1 MKGSSVMVLATVRR
15 LVGPIAA
22 VVATVAL
29 LLPAIAAAQ
38 TGTGRKVLAVVAI
51 DSYGDL
57 KQQLTWI
64 GPHVDNPGLAAML
77 ESVLLLSTQGKG
89 LNGLDVK
96 RPLGVIV
103 TSANDDIGIHAAIPV
118 KDLEKLLGSL
128 QGSTGPIEKD
138 GDIRRL
144 TLPSGQDIEI
154 REQDGWAV
162 IGQRGQEFDI
172 ADPAKLLSPLV
183 TDYTLAIE
191 THPSVMPESL
201 RALIAAGIQQMAAA
215 SANQGRPVDAE
226 ALQTALAGLSGVET
240 LTIALALDPQENA
253 VFIENKVIAVNG
265 PKAGSSASSLTVAT
279 ATTRDGGLPA
289 LSAHAVQPLNE
300 SQRRQIVAM
309 LDGALPQG
317 NDKTM
322 QIVATVVRGLVDA
335 MADAGGLD
343 AAVTVDTSVAG
354 QLPLITAGAHIA
366 DGPKLEKQVKELF
379 GPGSAIPKE
388 VKAKFDSG
396 KVGKANLHTVTIDV
410 SATPAAGIVGPAVE
424 LTLAVTPDY
433 AFLLHGGDV
442 KARLETLLETNGK
455 ANTTIA
461 AAEVPGAAIALALDR
476 IFSYA
481 ASMGVGPQAEAA
493 AEQAGS
499 LIETDKD
506 SGSVKASGRPIDGG
520 FVTRLTVGAGA
531 LKAAATMAQQQQ
543 QGIGG
548 PGGRGAPPR
557 RVPAEREPAGAR

>member
-1 MKGSSVMVLATVRR
+1 MVSATVRR
-15 LVGPIAA
+15 LAGPLTA
-22 VVATVAL
+22 VVAL
-29 LLPAIAAAQ
+29 LVLLHPAISAAQ

-57 KQQLTWI
+57 KQQLTWV
-64 GPHVDNPGLAAML
+64 GPHVDNPGLAGML

-89 LNGLDVK
+89 LSGLDVK

-103 TSANDDIGIHAAIPV
+103 TSENDDIGIHAAVPV
-118 KDLEKLLGSL
+118 KDLGKLLGAL
-128 QGSTGPIEKD
+128 QGVTGPVETD

-144 TLPSGQDIEI
+144 TLPSGQEIEI
-154 REQDGWAV
+154 RDQDGWAV
-162 IGQRGQEFDI
+162 IGQRGQAFDV
-172 ADPAKLLSPLV
+172 ADPAKILDPLV
-183 TDYTLAIE
+183 RDYSIAIE
-191 THPSVMPESL
+191 THPAVMPESL
-201 RALIAAGIQQMAAA
+201 RTLIGAAIQQMAAA
-215 SANQGRPVDAE
+215 SASQGRPVDGA
-226 ALQTALAGLSGVET
+226 ALQTALASLQGVET
-240 LTIALALDPQENA
+240 MTIAMAFDPKENL
-253 VFIENKVIAVNG
+253 VFLENKVIAVNG
-265 PKAGSSASSLTVAT
+265 PAATSTSSLTVAT
-279 ATTRDGGLPA
+279 AATEDGGLPA
-289 LSAHAVQPLNE
+289 LAAHAVQPLND
-300 SQRRQIVAM
+300 SQRRQISAM

-322 QIVATVVRGLVDA
+322 KIVATVVRGLVDA

-354 QLPLITAGAHIA
+354 QLPVITAGAHIA
-366 DGPKLEKQVKELF
+366 DGPKLEKQVKDLF
-379 GPGSAIPKE
+379 GPGSQLPKE

-433 AFLLHGGDV
+433 AFILHGGDV
-442 KARLETLLETNGK
+442 KARLETLLATNGR
-455 ANTTIA
+455 ANTA
-461 AAEVPGAAIALALDR
+461 VADADVPGAAIALALDR
-476 IFSYA
+476 IFAYA

-499 LIETDKD
+499 LVDTDKD
-506 SGSVKASGRPIDGG
+506 SGSVKVTGRPIDRG
-520 FVTRLTVGAGA
+520 FVTRLSIGAGA

-548 PGGRGAPPR
+548 PGGRAAPPR
-557 RVPAEREPAGAR
+557 RVPAERVPAGDR

>member
-1 MKGSSVMVLATVRR
+1 MVLATIRR
-15 LVGPIAA
+15 LVCPIPA

-64 GPHVDNPGLAAML
+64 GPHIDNPGLAGML

-118 KDLEKLLGSL
+118 KDLEKLLGSI

-172 ADPAKLLSPLV
+172 ADPSKLLSPLV

-191 THPSVMPESL
+191 THPAVMPESL

-215 SANQGRPVDAE
+215 SANQGRPVDAQ

-240 LTIALALDPQENA
+240 LTIALALDPAENA

-279 ATTRDGGLPA
+279 AATKDGGLPA
-289 LSAHAVQPLNE
+289 LSAHAVQPLND

-455 ANTTIA
+455 ANTTVA

-476 IFSYA
+476 ILTYA

-499 LIETDKD
+499 FVETDKD
-506 SGSVKASGRPIDGG
+506 SGSVKVSGKPIDGG
-520 FVTRLTVGAGA
+520 FVTRLSLGAGA

-548 PGGRGAPPR
+548 PGGRPGQLR
-557 RVPAEREPAGAR
+557 QVPAERAPAGAR

>member
-1 MKGSSVMVLATVRR
+1 MVLATVRR

-138 GDIRRL
+138 GEVRRL

-172 ADPAKLLSPLV
+172 ADPAKLLTPLV

-226 ALQTALAGLSGVET
+226 ALQTALAGLGGVET
-240 LTIALALDPQENA
+240 LTIALALDPAENA

-265 PKAGSSASSLTVAT
+265 PKAGSSTSALTVAT
-279 ATTRDGGLPA
+279 AATQDGGLPA
-289 LSAHAVQPLNE
+289 MAAHAVQPLND

-442 KARLETLLETNGK
+442 KARLEKLLETNGK
-455 ANTTIA
+455 ANTTVA
-461 AAEVPGAAIALALDR
+461 AAEVPGATIALALDR
-476 IFSYA
+476 IFTYA

-531 LKAAATMAQQQQ
+531 IKAAATMAQQQQ

-548 PGGRGAPPR
+548 PGGRPGQPR
-557 RVPAEREPAGAR
+557 QVPAEREQAGAR

>member
-1 MKGSSVMVLATVRR
+1 MVLATIRR
-15 LVGPIAA
+15 LVCPIPA

-64 GPHVDNPGLAAML
+64 GPHIDNPGLAGML

-118 KDLEKLLGSL
+118 KDLEKLLGSI

-172 ADPAKLLSPLV
+172 ADPSKLLSPLV

-191 THPSVMPESL
+191 THPAVMPESL

-215 SANQGRPVDAE
+215 SANQGRPVDAQ

-240 LTIALALDPQENA
+240 LTIALALDPAENA

-279 ATTRDGGLPA
+279 AATKDGGLPA
-289 LSAHAVQPLNE
+289 LSAHAVQPLND

-366 DGPKLEKQVKELF
+366 DGPKLEIMRSAHSAA
-379 GPGSAIPKE
+379 PGFSASPVFSPHGVATSRWRASDGEPTSRCWRSRCRDAWSIRHST
-388 VKAKFDSG
+388 DSIAWSSG
-396 KVGKANLHTVTIDV
+396 TRSSLERRIDHRCVPRWLGRARRMVNVVAWFPSPWFPPPWLPRVASVDV
-410 SATPAAGIVGPAVE
+410 SAGTS
-424 LTLAVTPDY
+424 
-433 AFLLHGGDV
+433 
-442 KARLETLLETNGK
+442 R
-455 ANTTIA
+455 
-461 AAEVPGAAIALALDR
+461 
-476 IFSYA
+476 
-481 ASMGVGPQAEAA
+481 
-493 AEQAGS
+493 
-499 LIETDKD
+499 
-506 SGSVKASGRPIDGG
+506 
-520 FVTRLTVGAGA
+520 
-531 LKAAATMAQQQQ
+531 
-543 QGIGG
+543 
-548 PGGRGAPPR
+548 
-557 RVPAEREPAGAR
+557 

>member
-1 MKGSSVMVLATVRR
+1 MVLATVRR

-138 GDIRRL
+138 GDVRRL

-265 PKAGSSASSLTVAT
+265 PKASSSASALTVAT
-279 ATTRDGGLPA
+279 APTKDGGLPA
-289 LSAHAVQPLNE
+289 LSAHAVQPLND

-354 QLPLITAGAHIA
+354 QLPVVTAGAHIA

-442 KARLETLLETNGK
+442 NARLETLLETNGK

>member
-1 MKGSSVMVLATVRR
+1 MVLATVRR

-265 PKAGSSASSLTVAT
+265 PKAGSSA
-279 ATTRDGGLPA
+279 TTRDGGLPA

-476 IFSYA
+476 ILTYA

>member
-1 MKGSSVMVLATVRR
+1 MVLATVRR

-64 GPHVDNPGLAAML
+64 GPHIDNPGLAAML
-77 ESVLLLSTQGKG
+77 ESVLLLSTQGTG

-138 GDIRRL
+138 GEVRRL

-279 ATTRDGGLPA
+279 AATKDGGLPA
-289 LSAHAVQPLNE
+289 LSAHAVQPLND

-461 AAEVPGAAIALALDR
+461 AAEVPGAAVALALDR
-476 IFSYA
+476 ILTYA

-548 PGGRGAPPR
+548 RGAPPR

>member
-1 MKGSSVMVLATVRR
+1 M
-15 LVGPIAA
+15 
-22 VVATVAL
+22 
-29 LLPAIAAAQ
+29 
-38 TGTGRKVLAVVAI
+38 LAVVAI

-138 GDIRRL
+138 GDVRRL

-279 ATTRDGGLPA
+279 AATKDGGLPA
-289 LSAHAVQPLNE
+289 LSAHAVQPLND

-476 IFSYA
+476 ILTYA
-481 ASMGVGPQAEAA
+481 ASLGVGPQAEAA

-499 LIETDKD
+499 LIETAKD

>member
-1 MKGSSVMVLATVRR
+1 MVLATVRR

>member
-1 MKGSSVMVLATVRR
+1 MVLATVRR

-138 GDIRRL
+138 GDVRRL

-265 PKAGSSASSLTVAT
+265 PKAGSSTSSLTVAT
-279 ATTRDGGLPA
+279 AATKDGGLPA
-289 LSAHAVQPLNE
+289 LSAHAVQPLND

-476 IFSYA
+476 ILTYA

>member
-1 MKGSSVMVLATVRR
+1 MVLATVRR

-38 TGTGRKVLAVVAI
+38 TGTGRKVLAIVAI

-138 GDIRRL
+138 GDVRRL

-215 SANQGRPVDAE
+215 SANQWRPVDAE

-279 ATTRDGGLPA
+279 AATKDGGLPA
-289 LSAHAVQPLNE
+289 LSAHAVQPLND

-461 AAEVPGAAIALALDR
+461 AAEVPGAAVALALDR
-476 IFSYA
+476 ILTYA

>member
-1 MKGSSVMVLATVRR
+1 MVLATIRR
-15 LVGPIAA
+15 LVGPIA
-22 VVATVAL
+22 VVVTVAL

-64 GPHVDNPGLAAML
+64 GPHVDNPGLAGML
-77 ESVLLLSTQGKG
+77 ESLILLSTQGKG
-89 LNGLDVK
+89 LAGLDVK

-138 GDIRRL
+138 GDVRRL

-172 ADPAKLLSPLV
+172 ADPAKLLTPLV

-191 THPSVMPESL
+191 THPAVMPESL

-226 ALQTALAGLSGVET
+226 ALQTALAGLAGVET
-240 LTIALALDPQENA
+240 MTIALALDPAENA

-265 PKAGSSASSLTVAT
+265 PKASSSTAALTVAT
-279 ATTRDGGLPA
+279 AATQDGGLPA
-289 LSAHAVQPLNE
+289 LAAHAVQPLND

-322 QIVATVVRGLVDA
+322 KIVATVVRGLVDA

-354 QLPLITAGAHIA
+354 QLPVITAGAHIA

-379 GPGSAIPKE
+379 GPDSALPKE

-442 KARLETLLETNGK
+442 KARLEKLLETNGK

-461 AAEVPGAAIALALDR
+461 DAEVPGAAIALALDR
-476 IFSYA
+476 ILTYA

-506 SGSVKASGRPIDGG
+506 SGSVKVSGKPIDGG
-520 FVTRLTVGAGA
+520 FVTRLSVGAGA

-548 PGGRGAPPR
+548 PGGRPGQLR
-557 RVPAEREPAGAR
+557 QVPAERAPAGTR

>member
-1 MKGSSVMVLATVRR
+1 MVLATVRR

-64 GPHVDNPGLAAML
+64 GPHIDNPGLAAML

-138 GDIRRL
+138 GEVRRL

-279 ATTRDGGLPA
+279 AATKDGGLPA
-289 LSAHAVQPLNE
+289 LSAHAVQPLND

-410 SATPAAGIVGPAVE
+410 SATPAAGIVGPAIE

-461 AAEVPGAAIALALDR
+461 AAEVPGAAVALALDR
-476 IFSYA
+476 IFTYA

-499 LIETDKD
+499 LVETDKD

-548 PGGRGAPPR
+548 PGGRPGQLR
-557 RVPAEREPAGAR
+557 QVPAERAPAGAR

>member
-1 MKGSSVMVLATVRR
+1 MVLATVRR

-64 GPHVDNPGLAAML
+64 GPHVDNPGLAAVL

-265 PKAGSSASSLTVAT
+265 PKASSSASTLTVAT
-279 ATTRDGGLPA
+279 AATKDGGLPA
-289 LSAHAVQPLNE
+289 LSAHAVQPLND

-354 QLPLITAGAHIA
+354 QLPVVTAGAHIA

>member
-1 MKGSSVMVLATVRR
+1 MVLATVRR

-138 GDIRRL
+138 GEVRRL

-279 ATTRDGGLPA
+279 AATKDGGLPA
-289 LSAHAVQPLNE
+289 LSAHAVQPLND

-461 AAEVPGAAIALALDR
+461 AAEVPGAAVALALDR
-476 IFSYA
+476 ILTYA

>member
-1 MKGSSVMVLATVRR
+1 MVLATVRR

-138 GDIRRL
+138 GEVRRL

-279 ATTRDGGLPA
+279 AATKDGGLPA
-289 LSAHAVQPLNE
+289 LSAHAVQPLND

-476 IFSYA
+476 ILTYA

>member
-1 MKGSSVMVLATVRR
+1 MVLATVRR

-64 GPHVDNPGLAAML
+64 GPHIDNPGLAAML

-138 GDIRRL
+138 GEVRRL

-279 ATTRDGGLPA
+279 AATKDGGLPA
-289 LSAHAVQPLNE
+289 LSAHAVQPLND

-461 AAEVPGAAIALALDR
+461 AAEVPGAAVALALDR
-476 IFSYA
+476 ILTYA

-548 PGGRGAPPR
+548 RGAPPR